1 MKDVVKITG
10 PCSKWVDG
18 EGWVTEIPSIILVER
33 ANQEII
39 KTYQELLRE
48 SAELKTETVKKAQ
61 QAVALDIYMKLQT
74 HKKEYVKKYIIDKY
88 EV

>member
-10 PCSKWVDG
+10 PCSKWVEG

-48 SAELKTETVKKAQ
+48 SAELKAETLNKAKKEV
-61 QAVALDIYMKLQT
+61 AVDIYMKLQR
-74 HKKEYVKKYIIDKY
+74 HSKEHVKKYIIDKY

>member
-39 KTYQELLRE
+39 KTYKELLRE
-48 SAELKTETVKKAQ
+48 SAELKAETLNKVKKEV
-61 QAVALDIYMKLQT
+61 AVDIYMQLQK
-74 HKKEYVKKYIIDKY
+74 HSKENVKKYIIDKY

>member
-10 PCSKWVDG
+10 PCSKWVEG

-33 ANQEII
+33 ANQAII

-48 SAELKTETVKKAQ
+48 SAELKAETLNKAKKEV
-61 QAVALDIYMKLQT
+61 AVDIYMKLQK
-74 HKKEYVKKYIIDKY
+74 HSKENVKKYIIDKY